1 MAENKRYVV
10 VDNKGKQVGGPYIW
24 DGVSEWSPPEEGK
37 LELESD
43 YRKRMGLDEE

>member
-24 DGVSEWSPPEEGK
+24 DGVSEWSPPEDGK
-37 LELESD
+37 LVLEEVYLRS
-43 YRKRMGLDEE
+43 LVDE